1 MSELS
6 LPCRFES
13 NVSLA
18 SRAYYGIGGTAR
30 FLAHPQTPAEIADLL
45 EWNREH
51 RLPLA
56 LMGKGSNILFSDT
69 FFPGVVISLDCMRRI
84 FWISDDELFCEAGTD
99 NTLIADE
106 LLSCCRAGG
115 EWLFRLPGT
124 IGSTVRM
131 NARCFGGEISEVT
144 AGIQTVSLDG
154 RLRWQTPDEVFHGY
168 KHTSLMDYP
177 EIVVAVVLRFPQS
190 GSAEEIKGLM
200 HRYEEERTKKH
211 HFDFPSCGST
221 FKNNYASGR
230 SSGTIFEEL
239 GFKGRQEG
247 GAMVSEHHA
256 NFIFNMGGATATD
269 VLRLAEQM
277 KTAALEQAGVQLDL
291 EVQCIGLFD
300 GNLLEACGVKS
311 VADVHDPSKGWAG
324 LLWLPQQEMNNNAEN
339 PAQLFPEVLLQG
351 LLLAYNCVDNREWLS
366 GGFVAVEQLLSIQ
379 EAIAAPDASFL
390 RWTTSNDNPALF
402 SLKPPSTLPAGTFTD
417 GLWRYGVSELFIA
430 HTDSVV
436 GYLEFEMTPEGHWVA
451 LQFDT
456 PRRRARGQTV
466 LSAEPWM
473 GQVRMVMSDRSFG
486 MEFSYKLL
494 EPFLNGQRIA
504 LQCCASTGRGKYGLF
519 PWWEASS
526 APADFHQP
534 ERFYTIALL

>member
-190 GSAEEIKGLM
+190 GSAEEIKDLM

-239 GFKGRQEG
+239 GFKGRREG

-277 KTAALEQAGVQLDL
+277 KTAALEEAGVQLDL

-390 RWTTSNDNPALF
+390 RWTTSNGNPALF

-456 PRRRARGQTV
+456 PRRRARGQSV

-504 LQCCASTGRGKYGLF
+504 LQCCASTGRGEYGLF

-534 ERFYTIALL
+534 ERFYTITLL